1 MGAFDLG
8 TGLLDGFVRY
18 RGYSG
23 DPYSSLEDFAD
34 RLSHLVSSLIILL
47 LAGVTMT
54 NVYFLRPISC
64 TLPTAPDGHFTV
76 FAESLCW
83 VQGTIGLK
91 VDDALPNDAADWAK
105 LKERSDISFY
115 QWVPFCLSIQ
125 AMLFYLPHLIWQALA
140 INSLGDNLECLLTRA
155 KKANQVDDR
164 DARQKLVNACADHL
178 SQLSRQH
185 ADNRTN
191 TWSAL
196 QHHLSR
202 IPGGRLFIVGKRMG
216 NRIAFLYLLVK
227 LLYIANALGQLFMI
241 MKFLGHRDLNM
252 ATFAQDLFNILKSKR
267 EWGGSE
273 FFPRQTLCPVRVPH
287 LGVRNQVYTAVCALP
302 VNMFNEKIY
311 IFLWLWISLVLLVS
325 VLSLLTWL
333 SRLALQRYSRNFL
346 REFLAVSLLAPIQ
359 LSDSGERKDG
369 RGEEEEGVVDLPDDL
384 VNKFLRE
391 VVRCDGNF
399 IIRMLRVNAGDVVTG
414 EILARWWRLFMQSE
428 ERKRRDLYAKMPDY
442 MPGFKVT
449 PDAPP
454 MPQANGEP
462 MTAPEVKQRSGARAL
477 SFV

>member
-91 VDDALPNDAADWAK
+91 VDDALPNDAADWEK

-346 REFLAVSLLAPIQ
+346 REFLA
-359 LSDSGERKDG
+359 
-369 RGEEEEGVVDLPDDL
+369 
-384 VNKFLRE
+384 FLRE

-414 EILARWWRLFMQSE
+414 EILARWWRLFMQAE

-442 MPGFKVT
+442 MPGFKIT

-454 MPQANGEP
+454 MPQANGDS
-462 MTAPEVKQRSGARAL
+462 MTAPEVKQRSAARAL